1 MAVKSIRLNDRNRLA
16 SDYVKGKLNEF
27 FSYEPFSP
35 LNERIEYIRSRTFP
49 REKLVALL
57 TDMNRKWGAKESTFR
72 QIDRL
77 QQDDAVV
84 VIGGQQAGLLSGPLY
99 TIHKIIS
106 IIKFARQQEEKLNVP
121 VIPLFW
127 IAGED
132 HDYDEINHIY
142 NIVNNKL
149 EKRRIEQEE
158 WLKRSVSHIQIDHS
172 ILESWIKLVFN
183 DLLET
188 EHTKELATKI
198 LHHVKE
204 SETFVDFFARIIF
217 ELFQDEGIVLIDSA
231 NIHLRQIE
239 SEWFEKIITRQEQI
253 SEAVVH
259 TAEQIHQAGYSVQVD
274 IDKRN
279 GNLFYHDDQ
288 NERVL
293 LVREGSKWIGKN
305 EEITFTTDELLRIA
319 KETPH
324 RLSNNVITRPLMQE
338 AIIPT
343 LAFIAGDGEISYWAL
358 LKDAFNVFD
367 PTLTMPPVIP
377 RLSITLINERIDKLI
392 QERSLED
399 QYIVNYGCKK
409 LKVNW
414 LTTQKN
420 PPVHLIFSEAKANI
434 EEIHKPLQSLAKSIG
449 PDLHGEAKRNLNKIL
464 EEITYLEQ
472 KTVQHLEL
480 KYAFELDQ
488 FQEINL
494 ALRPK
499 NSLQERVLNV
509 ISFINE
515 CGKDFIK
522 EIIELDLSFKE
533 DHYIIYLHKL

>member
-16 SDYVKGKLNEF
+16 SDYVKGKLYEF

-279 GNLFYHDDQ
+279 GNLYYHDDQ

-533 DHYIIYLHKL
+533 DHHIIYLHKL